1 MASGFEDACVYQ
13 IVLVPLL
20 GFQVLVCFWFGSGF
34 VRLCTW
40 FAGLFI
46 IRVGVFC
53 VVGVWPFVCEDLC
66 FGFGPWCLWS
76 LDPWAL
82 SLFNVQVSGFLAYW
96 MWGALGLLA

>member
-1 MASGFEDACVYQ
+1 MRLPDCSRTVVRFPGIGLF
-13 IVLVPLL
+13 LVRSR
-20 GFQVLVCFWFGSGF
+20 VCS
-34 VRLCTW
+34 RLCTW

-82 SLFNVQVSGFLAYW
+82 SLFNVQVSVFLAYW